1 MFVVVKFLK
10 TANQVFPLTLWFSL
24 QIARLM
30 HISHSSSYHIVA
42 GKQEHEHYINTHV
55 LEQEQKPHFKF
66 LTWCD
71 FVDDFMHAFQKTL
84 RCQLI

>member
-1 MFVVVKFLK
+1 MFVVAKFLK

-66 LTWCD
+66 LTLILLCVW
-71 FVDDFMHAFQKTL
+71 VLIGVTL
-84 RCQLI
+84 LMISCF